1 MEIVTARSVDIF
13 RLDNRVGSKNILELK
28 YLRGKM
34 KKLRSKWKKLLKMIE
49 HASRYIAL
57 SLERRKQR
65 LERKTR
71 RREKKLKR
79 KQKVAAVSEI
89 KMEKSTDN
97 KNKDKLLGTGD
108 ISKKQKSQ
116 RKAISNT
123 VSSLASSRI
132 EVVAVPRT
140 SERPKSRKKI
150 SREGPVDD
158 SYCSD
163 VNCRCRT
170 APESSSLPKSK
181 KKIKKKNTGS
191 DVYCSDENC
200 RCRSAKQDGYLADT
214 DGGNS
219 GRSRKKKQKYL
230 PSSTDDTGGT
240 GRHNNRTS
248 AGQIVRSFY
257 RKMCSFLYGIS

>member
-34 KKLRSKWKKLLKMIE
+34 KKLRIKLKKLMKMIE
-49 HASRYIAL
+49 HARRYIAS
-57 SLERRKQR
+57 SLEWRKQK

-79 KQKVAAVSEI
+79 KQKVASVSEI
-89 KMEKSTDN
+89 KTEKSTN
-97 KNKDKLLGTGD
+97 NRKKDKLLGTGG
-108 ISKKQKSQ
+108 ISQKQKTQ
-116 RKAISNT
+116 RKPISNT
-123 VSSLASSRI
+123 VSSLASSKT
-132 EVVAVPRT
+132 EVVAIPRT

-158 SYCSD
+158 S
-163 VNCRCRT
+163 
-170 APESSSLPKSK
+170 
-181 KKIKKKNTGS
+181 
-191 DVYCSDENC
+191 YCSDENC

-230 PSSTDDTGGT
+230 PSSTDDTGET
-240 GRHNNRTS
+240 GGHNNKKS
-248 AGQIVRSFY
+248 AGQLVRSLY
-257 RKMCSFLYGIS
+257 RKFFSFLYDISEV